1 MAIRQTAA
9 LVRKAKIIGTGSYVP
24 SQVLTNQELAA
35 RIDTSDAWIVART
48 GIHERRIA
56 APEEATSDLAFAAS
70 VQALQMAKLS
80 AEALDL
86 VLVATVTPDMQTP
99 ACAVHLAN
107 KLGAKNAFAFDIG
120 AACAGS
126 LFAMSVASQYIA
138 TGAAKKV
145 LVVGA
150 ELLSRITNWE
160 DRGSSILFGDGAG
173 AMVLVSTEEADGP
186 ERGLLSLQLYSDGTA
201 SDILCIPGGGSRAP
215 LTAETLALHH
225 SKVLMRGREVYK
237 FAVTAL
243 VQATERLMGE
253 HNLSV
258 EQIQHVVAHQA
269 NARILE
275 AILERVGI
283 PLEKACI
290 NIDRYGNT
298 SSASVPLTMD
308 EANRAGKLKPGDL
321 ILVMAIGA
329 GMSWGAGLIR
339 W

>member
-1 MAIRQTAA
+1 MRR
-9 LVRKAKIIGTGSYVP
+9 VKIIGTGSYVP
-24 SQVLTNQELAA
+24 SKVLSNHELAA
-35 RIDTSDAWIVART
+35 RIETSDAWIVART
-48 GIHERRIA
+48 GIRERRIA

-70 VQALQMAKLS
+70 VQALEMAGLS
-80 AEALDL
+80 AEKLDM

-99 ACAVHLAN
+99 ACAVHLAH
-107 KLGAKNAFAFDIG
+107 KLGAKNAFAFDLS

-138 TGAAKKV
+138 TGAVKSV

-173 AMVLVSTEEADGP
+173 AMVLVPTEEADSP
-186 ERGLLSLQLYSDGTA
+186 ERGLLKLQLYSDGSA
-201 SDILCIPGGGSRAP
+201 ADILCIPGGGSRFP
-215 LTAETLALHH
+215 LTPESFLARHN
-225 SKVLMRGREVYK
+225 KVSMRGREVYK

-243 VQATERLMGE
+243 VQAVERIFSE
-253 HNLSV
+253 HNISL
-258 EQIQHVVAHQA
+258 EQVKHVMAHQA
-269 NARILE
+269 NVRILE
-275 AILERVGI
+275 AILERIGI
-283 PLEKACI
+283 PIEKAHI
-290 NIDRYGNT
+290 NINRYGNT
-298 SSASVPLTMD
+298 SSASVPLTLD
-308 EANRAGKLKPGDL
+308 EANRAGKLQAGDL

>member
-1 MAIRQTAA
+1 M
-9 LVRKAKIIGTGSYVP
+9 
-24 SQVLTNQELAA
+24 TNHELAA
-35 RIDTSDAWIVART
+35 RVDTSDAWIVART

-56 APEEATSDLAFAAS
+56 APEEATSDLALAAS
-70 VQALQMAKLS
+70 MQALQMAKLS
-80 AEALDL
+80 AEELDL

-99 ACAVHLAN
+99 ACAVQLAH
-107 KLGAKNAFAFDIG
+107 KLGAKNAFAFDVG

-138 TGAAKKV
+138 TGAVKKA

-173 AMVLVSTEEADGP
+173 AMVLVPTEEADGP
-186 ERGLLSLQLYSDGTA
+186 EKGLLSLQLYSDGSA
-201 SDILCIPGGGSRAP
+201 ADILCIPGGGSRTP
-215 LTAETLALHH
+215 LTAETLALQHN
-225 SKVLMRGREVYK
+225 KVLMRGREVYK

-243 VQATERLMGE
+243 VQATERLLRE
-253 HNLSV
+253 HNLRL
-258 EQIQHVVAHQA
+258 ENIQHVVAHQA
-269 NARILE
+269 NVRILE
-275 AILERVGI
+275 AILERLGI

-308 EANRAGKLKPGDL
+308 EANRAGKLKPGDF

>member
-1 MAIRQTAA
+1 
-9 LVRKAKIIGTGSYVP
+9 VRRAKIIGTGSYVP
-24 SQVLTNQELAA
+24 STVLTNHELAA

-70 VQALQMAKLS
+70 VQALQMAQL
-80 AEALDL
+80 AADELDM

-99 ACAVHLAN
+99 ACAVQLAH
-107 KLGAKNAFAFDIG
+107 KLGAKKAFAFDIG

-126 LFAMSVASQYIA
+126 LFALSVASQYIA
-138 TGAAKKV
+138 TGAAKRV

-150 ELLSRITNWE
+150 ELLSRVTHWE

-173 AMVLVSTEEADGP
+173 AMVLAPTEEADGP
-186 ERGLLSLQLYSDGTA
+186 QRGLLSLQLYSDGSA
-201 SDILCIPGGGSRAP
+201 ADILCIPAGGSRAP
-215 LTAETLALHH
+215 LTPESLAAQQN
-225 SKVLMRGREVYK
+225 KVSMRGREVYK

-243 VQATERLMGE
+243 VQATERIVAE
-253 HNLSV
+253 HNITL
-258 EQIQHVVAHQA
+258 EQIKHVVAHQA
-269 NARILE
+269 NVRILE

-283 PLEKACI
+283 PFEKACI

-298 SSASVPLTMD
+298 SSASVPLTLD
-308 EANRAGKLKPGDL
+308 EANRAGKLHPGDF

-329 GMSWGAGLIR
+329 GMSWGAGLIC